1 MSKVSFTPIQPGD
14 AASITAP
21 NAVMTAT
28 ATATAAIDAEN
39 VRQEGL
45 DERSLAFPLTEF
57 VKHESTYGW
66 GLYRGSYTHKAWLDL
81 QAGSSWT
88 KIIASSTASAP
99 SLTAGAPFMVTIGA
113 GQHSYAV
120 VRYSFEVCIEGRISG
135 STHYVNDSVGFR
147 ITRNGAPLVTTE
159 RWVQNSIAKSVGG
172 GSGDESARSVES
184 VTVFYYIDIAGSW
197 TFKLQSYIDTH
208 SSTGLRPDTSSSP
221 SWGVA
226 SNHQGVII
234 RNFSASIFRY
244 K

>member
-1 MSKVSFTPIQPGD
+1 MSKVSFTPIKPGD

-88 KIIASSTASAP
+88 KIISSSTASAP
-99 SLTAGAPFMVTIGA
+99 SFTAGAPFMVTIGA

-120 VRYSFEVCIEGRISG
+120 VKYSFEVCIEGRISG
-135 STHYVNDSVGFR
+135 STNYVNDAVGFR
-147 ITRNGAPLVTTE
+147 ITRNGAALTTTE
-159 RWVQNSIAKSVGG
+159 RWVQNSIASSVGG
-172 GSGDESARSVES
+172 ASGDESARSVES
-184 VTVFYYIDIAGSW
+184 VTLFYFITIAGSW